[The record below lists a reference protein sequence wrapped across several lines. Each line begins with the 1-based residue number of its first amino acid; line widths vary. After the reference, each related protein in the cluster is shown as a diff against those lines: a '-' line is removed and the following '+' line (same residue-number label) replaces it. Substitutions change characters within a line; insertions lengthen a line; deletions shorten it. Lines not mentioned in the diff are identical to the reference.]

1 MGHLCDKRAIL
12 AERNDIYAI
21 KGPLLAERTWWKSRK
36 FIILPRTTTIQRG
49 RGSLLKS
56 IVDRLRTHAQVL
68 CQITGRCFV
77 FVVDTDPKQFLQKCS
92 TNLSFYPHSSHN
104 TKKATTSLLLLHFA
118 SGFLIEAFTKM
129 VRMALI
135 LTATLAT
142 VANGF
147 TTLPTSRDVSSRV
160 FHSSTPSIAPATQ
173 PLHMVATS
181 SDNFDEEN
189 SSLGRRASRKGKSA
203 DNVEISDAAASKFV
217 VGDKLHRL
225 RHEVLA
231 MRLELQEA
239 RRSGSKEKIRDLER
253 AIMKAQQVD
262 AEFVY
267 TVSLERM
274 ELAQQEGRFQDAE
287 KYRYLAYDAR
297 DALPHFNLEGLW
309 VGKYGDHG
317 YEMIN
322 VTYHGDTLI
331 ANKVTGT
338 KNVPKG
344 QATFEV
350 DLSPSMVDGTD
361 ELLEPI
367 ELGDNAARQWGCKYL
382 QRFGG
387 RGQVAAEGYQDSQ
400 WIDGQLIMVN
410 EYFSFAWLPIGHQVF
425 FGRPTPEL
433 ILKLMKD
440 EKRRE
445 TGDCSERAYL
455 EKCWEETEHL
465 EDDHEVSFSSTSSTP
480 SDNDQNNNYF
490 FEEGSFE

>member
-1 MGHLCDKRAIL
+1 MVRI
-12 AERNDIYAI
+12 
-21 KGPLLAERTWWKSRK
+21 
-36 FIILPRTTTIQRG
+36 
-49 RGSLLKS
+49 SLL
-56 IVDRLRTHAQVL
+56 
-68 CQITGRCFV
+68 
-77 FVVDTDPKQFLQKCS
+77 
-92 TNLSFYPHSSHN
+92 
-104 TKKATTSLLLLHFA
+104 
-118 SGFLIEAFTKM
+118 
-129 VRMALI
+129 

-142 VANGF
+142 VANAF
-147 TTLPTSRDVSSRV
+147 TTLPTSHDLSSRV
-160 FHSSTPSIAPATQ
+160 FHSSAPSNAPAIQ

-181 SDNFDEEN
+181 SDNFDDE
-189 SSLGRRASRKGKSA
+189 SISRRRRASRKGNSG
-203 DNVEISDAAASKFV
+203 DNVEISDCAASKFIT
-217 VGDKLHRL
+217 GDELHRL

-239 RRSGSKEKIRDLER
+239 RRSGSKEQVRDLER
-253 AIMKAQQVD
+253 SIMKAQQVD

-287 KYRYLAYDAR
+287 KFRYLAYDAR
-297 DALPHFNLEGLW
+297 AAMPHFNLEGLW

-331 ANKVTGT
+331 AQKVTGT

-344 QATFEV
+344 QVTFEV
-350 DLSPSMVDGTD
+350 DLSPSMADDTD
-361 ELLEPI
+361 EFLEPI
-367 ELGDNAARQWGCKYL
+367 ELGDNAAKQWGCKYL

-387 RGQVAAEGYQDSQ
+387 RGQVAADGYLDSQ

-440 EKRRE
+440 NKRRE
-445 TGDCSERAYL
+445 SGGCSERAFL

-465 EDDHEVSFSSTSSTP
+465 EDDHEVSFSSDSLSLSEHDKSTSYYS
-480 SDNDQNNNYF
+480 
-490 FEEGSFE
+490 EEGCFE

>member
-1 MGHLCDKRAIL
+1 MTA
-12 AERNDIYAI
+12 
-21 KGPLLAERTWWKSRK
+21 
-36 FIILPRTTTIQRG
+36 
-49 RGSLLKS
+49 
-56 IVDRLRTHAQVL
+56 
-68 CQITGRCFV
+68 
-77 FVVDTDPKQFLQKCS
+77 
-92 TNLSFYPHSSHN
+92 
-104 TKKATTSLLLLHFA
+104 
-118 SGFLIEAFTKM
+118 
-129 VRMALI
+129 I

-147 TTLPTSRDVSSRV
+147 TTLPASHDVSSRV
-160 FHSSTPSIAPATQ
+160 FHTSTPSNGPAIQ

-181 SDNFDEEN
+181 SDNFEFEDDSSARRRRN
-189 SSLGRRASRKGKSA
+189 SGKGKSG

-217 VGDKLHRL
+217 VGDELHRL

-239 RRSGSKEKIRDLER
+239 RRSGSKKQIRDLER
-253 AIMKAQQVD
+253 SIMKAQQVD

-287 KYRYLAYDAR
+287 KFRYLAYDAR
-297 DALPHFNLEGLW
+297 AALPQLNLEGLW
-309 VGKYGDHG
+309 VGKYGSHG

-331 ANKVTGT
+331 AQKVTGT

-344 QATFEV
+344 QPTFEV
-350 DLSPSMVDGTD
+350 DLSPRMADDTDD

-445 TGDCSERAYL
+445 TGDCSERAHL

-465 EDDHEVSFSSTSSTP
+465 EDDHEVSYSSTSPTP
-480 SDNDQNNNYF
+480 PSNNDQGNNYYF
-490 FEEGSFE
+490 DEGCFE

>member
-1 MGHLCDKRAIL
+1 
-12 AERNDIYAI
+12 
-21 KGPLLAERTWWKSRK
+21 
-36 FIILPRTTTIQRG
+36 
-49 RGSLLKS
+49 
-56 IVDRLRTHAQVL
+56 
-68 CQITGRCFV
+68 
-77 FVVDTDPKQFLQKCS
+77 
-92 TNLSFYPHSSHN
+92 
-104 TKKATTSLLLLHFA
+104 
-118 SGFLIEAFTKM
+118 M
-129 VRMALI
+129 VRMALL
-135 LTATLAT
+135 LTATLASI
-142 VANGF
+142 ASGF
-147 TTLPTSRDVSSRV
+147 TALPITNDLSSRV
-160 FHSSTPSIAPATQ
+160 RTAPLNPPSIQ
-173 PLHMVATS
+173 PLHMVAAS
-181 SDNFDEEN
+181 SENFDEEKN
-189 SSLGRRASRKGKSA
+189 THRRNRSRKGKSSS
-203 DNVEISDAAASKFV
+203 DKKGNIDVSDASSKFV
-217 VGDKLHRL
+217 SGDALHRL

-239 RRSGSKEKIRDLER
+239 RRSGSKDQIRELES

-287 KYRYLAYDAR
+287 KFRYKAYDAR
-297 DALPHFNLEGLW
+297 AALPQFNLEGLW

-331 ANKVTGT
+331 AQKVTGT

-344 QATFEV
+344 QVTFEV
-350 DLSPSMVDGTD
+350 DLSPRTMDDTED
-361 ELLEPI
+361 ILEPI

-382 QRFGG
+382 QRFNG
-387 RGQVAAEGYQDSQ
+387 RGQVAAEGFLDSQ

-445 TGDCSERAYL
+445 AGEGTDRAFL

-465 EDDHEVSFSSTSSTP
+465 EDDHEVHFYPVDFSADDSSR
-480 SDNDQNNNYF
+480 DNHFYPQEGC
-490 FEEGSFE
+490 FE